1 MSTQVSLVYNGQSGQ
16 PLSYIYNGDMNNDG
30 TTNDM
35 IYIPANQSDINLIT
49 IPATS
54 TKPAVTPDEQ
64 WAALDAFIAGNKYL
78 RTHRGQYAERNAA
91 RSPFQNQFDFRLMQE
106 FKVKVGNETNRIQV
120 SFDILNVGNML
131 DKKWGHSIYA
141 SNQQFSLINY
151 KGQTATTTPTFTY
164 DGSGQTNGQPYL
176 ISDFNSRWRGQIG
189 LRYIFN

>member
-1 MSTQVSLVYNGQSGQ
+1 
-16 PLSYIYNGDMNNDG
+16 MNNDG

-35 IYIPANQSDINLIT
+35 IYIPAAQADINLIA

-64 WAALDAFIAGNKYL
+64 WSALDAFISGNKYL

-106 FKVKVGNETNRIQV
+106 FKVKVGNETNKIQV

-131 DKKWGHSIYA
+131 NNKWGHSIYA

-151 KGQTATTTPTFTY
+151 KGQTTTTTPTFTY
-164 DGSGQTNGQPYL
+164 DGSGQTNGRPYL